1 MKSIVKIGNYNDLD
15 FTEERISEIETI
27 INNQVR
33 EGERVGMLVFDKIL
47 FMFEPVIWD
56 FDNDAKIY
64 PVKQITTL
72 HKSVIEKPHLSIV
85 K

>member
-15 FTEERISEIETI
+15 FTEDRIAEIELI
-27 INNQVR
+27 INNQVK

-56 FDNDAKIY
+56 FDNDVKIY

-72 HKSVIEKPHLSIV
+72 HKSNLTLIK
-85 K
+85 

>member
-1 MKSIVKIGNYNDLD
+1 MKSTVKIGNYNDLD
-15 FTEERISEIETI
+15 FTEERIAEIETI

-56 FDNDAKIY
+56 FDNDTKIY

-72 HKSVIEKPHLSIV
+72 HKPIIKRQF
-85 K
+85 